1 MKGEQRRIFSA
12 SLTLATILLTYLALQ
27 TVRDRLGDEST
38 FTGWTLLAAT
48 ASLYLLSIR
57 KKWIR
62 LKIGPVA
69 GWLQL
74 HTYAGSFASVVF
86 LMHIGW
92 PVSGWFESALA
103 ATFAIVAV
111 SGIVLGVMSRR
122 TPHRLA
128 AIPVDHHRDRIP
140 ILQAMVARD
149 AHAVALKSAEFG
161 EGATLSE
168 YYQRR
173 LLPFFRSSRSVFY
186 HLVPNGMTRRQLLR
200 ELEDLDR
207 YLAAKGISS
216 RDALANMVKSKDDLD
231 YHLALQTRLQTLFAI
246 HFSLTWALALMIGVH
261 VVLVYRFQG
270 AF

>member
-1 MKGEQRRIFSA
+1 MRGRQRRAFA
-12 SLTLATILLTYLALQ
+12 ACLTLALIGLTFLGLQ
-27 TVRDRLGDEST
+27 MVRNRLGDEST

-48 ASLYLLSIR
+48 ASLYLLTIR
-57 KKWIR
+57 KKLIR
-62 LKIGPVA
+62 LKLGPVA
-69 GWLQL
+69 GWLQM
-74 HTYAGSFASVVF
+74 HTYAGTFASLVF

-103 ATFAIVAV
+103 AVFVIVAV
-111 SGIVLGVMSRR
+111 SGIVLGIMSRR

-149 AHAVALKSAEFG
+149 AHEVALRSAEFG

-186 HLVPNGMTRRQLLR
+186 HLVPNGIRRRQLLR
-200 ELEDLDR
+200 ELTDLER
-207 YLAAKGISS
+207 YLASKGISS
-216 RDALANMVKSKDDLD
+216 RDALVGMVKSKDDLD

-261 VVLVYRFQG
+261 VVLVFRFQG
-270 AF
+270 AM